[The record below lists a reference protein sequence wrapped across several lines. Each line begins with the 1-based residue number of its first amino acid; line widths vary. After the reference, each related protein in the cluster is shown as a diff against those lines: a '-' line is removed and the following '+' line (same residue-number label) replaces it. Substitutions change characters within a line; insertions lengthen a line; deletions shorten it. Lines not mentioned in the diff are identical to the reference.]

1 MMAIS
6 WLIFCCLPVVPALV
20 LVTKCI
26 LCVLFRGYNFF
37 FLELLTSRV
46 AECVP
51 ADYSALANAYYVFQE
66 TFDVNVQF

>member
-1 MMAIS
+1 M
-6 WLIFCCLPVVPALV
+6 VPALV

-51 ADYSALANAYYVFQE
+51 TDYSALENSYYVFIGK
-66 TFDVNVQF
+66 FDDVNVKF